1 MDWKIKRWRLQ
12 RKTSQT
18 AVYPVIACKVA
29 TCKATVCSC
38 LFVFSCVFTLI
49 FCIACSNQSLFTGW
63 DYPDTEKISG
73 YSGEKLLSSLEVNSS
88 SPAFYRVLTVAQR
101 EKILSTLDAMIAEEK
116 EVLVEGA
123 YSFTLSRSAKAAV
136 TILIYT
142 SPLVY
147 DIIYN
152 FANPALSALSLSG
165 ISLEELFVV
174 YTDAV
179 KSFLLSGV
187 NSALAEMAQAFYNLY
202 RISNYYNDAV
212 KTAPFGV
219 YSGGDLQNYL
229 LSGILGGLIR
239 STTGIIQD
247 SPQEYQQLA
256 VSVSQAYYQ
265 VINASAI
272 DSQLVE
278 ALFNQLSQALEIP
291 SEQIISEYKQELKFV
306 AGIFEAMASNAGYN
320 LVAQDTARTIRS
332 WGD

>member
-1 MDWKIKRWRLQ
+1 MDWKTRKWSLQ
-12 RKTSQT
+12 RKPT
-18 AVYPVIACKVA
+18 ARFCPF
-29 TCKATVCSC
+29 VCI
-38 LFVFSCVFTLI
+38 FTLL
-49 FCIACSNQSLFTGW
+49 FCTSCSNKSLFTGW
-63 DYPDTEKISG
+63 DYPDTEKIAR
-73 YSGEKLLSSLEVNSS
+73 YSGEKLLSSLEATME

-101 EKILSTLDAMIAEEK
+101 EKILSTLDAMMSQEK
-116 EVLVEGA
+116 EVLVEGG

-136 TILIYT
+136 TILIYS

-165 ISLEELFVV
+165 ISIEELFVV
-174 YTDAV
+174 YTDSV
-179 KSFLLSGV
+179 KRFLLKGV

-202 RISNYYNDAV
+202 RISNYYNAAV
-212 KTAPFGV
+212 NTAPFGV

-247 SPQEYQQLA
+247 SPQDYQKIA
-256 VSVSQAYYQ
+256 EKISQAYYQ
-265 VINASAI
+265 LINANTV

-278 ALFNQLSQALEIP
+278 ALFYELSQELDLP

-306 AGIFEAMASNAGYN
+306 AGIFEAMAKNAGYN

-332 WGD
+332 WGE

>member
-1 MDWKIKRWRLQ
+1 MDWKTKRWRLQ

-18 AVYPVIACKVA
+18 AVYPVIACKIA
-29 TCKATVCSC
+29 TCKAAFCSC

-63 DYPDTEKISG
+63 DNPNTEKIAG
-73 YSGEKLLSSLEVNSS
+73 YSGEKLLSSLEANME
-88 SPAFYRVLTVAQR
+88 SPAFYRVLTVEQR
-101 EKILSTLDAMIAEEK
+101 EQILSTLDAMIAKEK
-116 EVLVEGA
+116 EVLVEGG

-179 KSFLLSGV
+179 KNFLLSGV
-187 NSALAEMAQAFYNLY
+187 SKALVEMAQAFYNLY

-239 STTGIIQD
+239 STTGIIQG

-265 VINASAI
+265 VINASVI

-320 LVAQDTARTIRS
+320 LVAQETARTIRS

>member
-1 MDWKIKRWRLQ
+1 M
-12 RKTSQT
+12 
-18 AVYPVIACKVA
+18 
-29 TCKATVCSC
+29 
-38 LFVFSCVFTLI
+38 
-49 FCIACSNQSLFTGW
+49 
-63 DYPDTEKISG
+63 
-73 YSGEKLLSSLEVNSS
+73 SSLEVNSS

-179 KSFLLSGV
+179 KSFLLSDV